1 MAFITSSADALT
13 LLLEIDAGN
22 SRRHRLDAAGRV
34 YEHGAVDPLGESA
47 RNAHDHAPLTRSR
60 QHARRGRFCGAQTA
74 RLSAWKVPRQ
84 RGALQIEIRRAGEG
98 FLLAMW
104 FRAPQCPRGA
114 GNGSPIRLRAKRV
127 VF

>member
-84 RGALQIEIRRAGEG
+84 RGALQIEIRRAARRWAG
-98 FLLAMW
+98 
-104 FRAPQCPRGA
+104 PQAATCRGDRLHGWA
-114 GNGSPIRLRAKRV
+114 YRIRTLM
-127 VF
+127 